1 MQLMAAKALLSTKPT
16 FLCSRIFFLLFT
28 TNSDILE
35 NVGNLIQ
42 KEGSEI

>member
-1 MQLMAAKALLSTKPT
+1 MQLMAAKILLSTKPI
-16 FLCSRIFFLLFT
+16 FQCSRIFFLLFT

-35 NVGNLIQ
+35 NVGNLIH